1 MLRVR
6 PNSPAGVAPADRVA
20 RMHWEV
26 AAVCALLGAASSWF
40 VPRIVASLPEPA
52 APSAAAEDEAGSSDP
67 LAPHEPKPLY
77 ADLAATA
84 GLGWKSAAAGALC
97 AGLIGLEV
105 GWAWPLTFLLYLV
118 PVGVAL
124 AFVDFRTRLL
134 PTRLI
139 APSYLIVAGLV
150 VLSAVI
156 TGDYDDL
163 VRAGLGWLLAGLVF
177 WLLWRFTP
185 GMGYGDVRLSGVL
198 GMALG
203 YLGWGVLFTGIY
215 AGFLLGVVGWIPLRL
230 LGITQDRKVPFG
242 PFMLAGAIIGIL
254 WGADVGGYLADRQ
267 G

>member
-1 MLRVR
+1 
-6 PNSPAGVAPADRVA
+6 
-20 RMHWEV
+20 MHWDV
-26 AAVCALLGAASSWF
+26 AAICAVLGAVASWF
-40 VPRIVASLPEPA
+40 VPKIVARLPEPA
-52 APSAAAEDEAGSSDP
+52 RAPADDDETGSSDP
-67 LAPHEPKPLY
+67 LAPHDEKPQY
-77 ADLAATA
+77 VDLAATP
-84 GLGWKSAAAGALC
+84 GLAWKSAVAGGLA

-124 AFVDFRTRLL
+124 AFVDYRTRLL

-139 APSYLIVAGLV
+139 APSYLVVAALV
-150 VLSAVI
+150 VLSSVV
-156 TGDYDDL
+156 TGDYRDL
-163 VRAGLGWLLAGLVF
+163 ARAGLGWLLAGLLF

-185 GMGYGDVRLSGVL
+185 GMGYGDVRLAGVL

-230 LGITQDRKVPFG
+230 MRITSDRKVPFG
-242 PFMLAGAIIGIL
+242 PFMLAGAIVGVL
-254 WGADVGGYLADRQ
+254 WGAEVGGYLADRQ

>member
-1 MLRVR
+1 
-6 PNSPAGVAPADRVA
+6 
-20 RMHWEV
+20 MHWDV
-26 AAVCALLGAASSWF
+26 AAVCAVLGALSSWF

-52 APSAAAEDEAGSSDP
+52 PVVDESGSTDP
-67 LAPHEPKPLY
+67 LAPHEAKPLY
-77 ADLAATA
+77 ADLAATPGLAWRSAVA
-84 GLGWKSAAAGALC
+84 GGLC
-97 AGLIGLEV
+97 GGLTGLEL

-139 APSYLIVAGLV
+139 APSYLVVGVLV
-150 VLSAVI
+150 VLSALV
-156 TGDYDDL
+156 TGDWDDL
-163 VRAGLGWLLAGLVF
+163 VRAALGWLVSGLVF

-198 GMALG
+198 GLALG
-203 YLGWGVLFTGIY
+203 YLGWGELFTGVY

-230 LGITQDRKVPFG
+230 LRITQDRKVPFG
-242 PFMLAGAIIGIL
+242 PFMLAGALVGIL